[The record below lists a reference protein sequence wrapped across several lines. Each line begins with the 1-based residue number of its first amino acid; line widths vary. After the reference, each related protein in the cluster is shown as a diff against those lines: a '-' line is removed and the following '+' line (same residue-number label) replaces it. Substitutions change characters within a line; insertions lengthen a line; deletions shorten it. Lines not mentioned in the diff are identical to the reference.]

1 MNTTKTIT
9 STTEKQLKNE
19 KDQAMSANQY
29 LVRNANRTGKRRFNL
44 LKHYKGL
51 INVSSLK

>member
-1 MNTTKTIT
+1 MNTTKTSA
-9 STTEKQLKNE
+9 STKEKQLKNE
-19 KDQAMSANQY
+19 KNQSMSFNQH
-29 LVRNANRTGKRRFNL
+29 LVRKANRTGMRRFNL

>member
-1 MNTTKTIT
+1 MNTTRTIT

-19 KDQAMSANQY
+19 KNQAMSFNQY
-29 LVRNANRTGKRRFNL
+29 LVRNINRTVKRRFNL
-44 LKHYKGL
+44 LKHYKVL